1 MGIVNNTNN
10 YGEWRNKAES
20 KVKNGIAIC
29 AAIKS
34 HFVEIAT
41 TNLSSDTSL
50 NISRELFKGVSN
62 IALEYRV
69 AIYMKS
75 YL

>member
-1 MGIVNNTNN
+1 MAS
-10 YGEWRNKAES
+10 EESKAES

-62 IALEYRV
+62 IALEYKV
-69 AIYMKS
+69 ANLYEKLFVIKM
-75 YL
+75 